1 MWFAFKRVRKIAASH
16 QVCWWQWRLLAEFIG
31 GILNADPKCWRVSC
45 IGFVCVAKSIGVGH
59 ITHLHPI
66 ATHVIVMEDCL
77 SQDDDPVPYLPPSL
91 SRSRPPFSFFLWP
104 ADYYLTF
111 SAPSRLQRE
120 GCTVLD
126 SSEE

>member
-77 SQDDDPVPYLPPSL
+77 SQDDDPIPYLPPLSLTLSRLISL
-91 SRSRPPFSFFLWP
+91 SQRL
-104 ADYYLTF
+104 ADYNGRV
-111 SAPSRLQRE
+111 AQ
-120 GCTVLD
+120 
-126 SSEE
+126 SSTPRKNQ